1 MDLPLFHPPALSP
14 EASLQK
20 GVDFIKYGWEPSLL
34 SKGKSELGFQEPEAP
49 PPRFPKPPH
58 PSLQAERK
66 FKCKVSLG

>member
-1 MDLPLFHPPALSP
+1 MDLALFRPPALGP

-20 GVDFIKYGWEPSLL
+20 GVDFIKSGWEPSLL
-34 SKGKSELGFQEPEAP
+34 FKGKSELGFQEPEAP
-49 PPRFPKPPH
+49 PPCFPKPPH